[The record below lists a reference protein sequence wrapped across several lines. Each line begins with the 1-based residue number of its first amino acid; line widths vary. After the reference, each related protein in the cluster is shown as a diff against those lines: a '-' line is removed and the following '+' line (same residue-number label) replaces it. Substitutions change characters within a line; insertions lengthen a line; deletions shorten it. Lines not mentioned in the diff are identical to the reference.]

1 MVRRPPD
8 PRRTEA
14 SLSLAQSFIT
24 TDFSSD
30 LFGEAALSLEV
41 TSLHLP
47 PSRSEPRLTKRE
59 KDIMSLPW
67 TGAYAAAAKTG
78 TLSNAELPPLES
90 ARPLNLAAA
99 LGLSPMPA
107 VNPLPPPIV
116 IPRLYDATQLIS
128 ADPTLAE
135 HVAAAEA
142 VEVAVAEERHGGEAA
157 DEERDAVVLPT
168 AHEVASSVVST
179 LGERFDRYRQAL
191 LTNQVGK
198 ARLRHVDS
206 NSLLGANVHDF
217 DDLRALSA
225 HLRGLV
231 GEAERRHA
239 TSEALRW
246 RLELSEELCEELC
259 EEAWHQAEE
268 AALDHAEQRALHAAA
283 LHGAAHS
290 PPSPTTRAARGRRPH
305 SAPRPRLAATPPA
318 LLPLELGEAGPP
330 TAPAGRSVGRSVR
343 AQRTATFGAESAF
356 GRRLNY
362 SPPPM
367 AWARVSRATSETPP
381 LVESRALDPPLR
393 PAALALLFLPPAP
406 CGPCTRAASPARP
419 SPSPPAW
426 LHRRHSSTRS
436 CSLGHRASG
445 RWRCSSCPRA
455 SPGTTYGMAA
465 TALRTLRSRL
475 CRNTPSRPLARPSGH
490 HRRPPSSPES
500 RAPTALSGAASRP
513 RRCSSA
519 GRRCPRCPRCP
530 SRRRR
535 TRRCRRSAASARR
548 APWST
553 LASRSSRRAALQA
566 CMCT

>member
-67 TGAYAAAAKTG
+67 TSAYAAAAKTG
-78 TLSNAELPPLES
+78 TLSNAELPPLEL
-90 ARPLNLAAA
+90 APPLNLAAA

-142 VEVAVAEERHGGEAA
+142 VEVAVEEERHGGEAA
-157 DEERDAVVLPT
+157 DEELDAVVLPT

-198 ARLRHVDS
+198 ARLRNVDS
-206 NSLLGANVHDF
+206 NSLLDANVHDF

-231 GEAERRHA
+231 GEAEQRHEL
-239 TSEALRW
+239 SEERRW
-246 RLELSEELCEELC
+246 RRELSEELG
-259 EEAWHQAEE
+259 EEAWRQAEE
-268 AALDHAEQRALHAAA
+268 AALEHAQQSTLHDAAPM
-283 LHGAAHS
+283 HGAAHS
-290 PPSPTTRAARGRRPH
+290 PGSPAERAARRSRLHSPH
-305 SAPRPRLAATPPA
+305 GQRLAATPPA
-318 LLPLELGEAGPP
+318 LLPLEQGEAGPS
-330 TAPAGRSVGRSVR
+330 TAPAGRSVRAGRTS
-343 AQRTATFGAESAF
+343 TFGSETAL

-362 SPPPM
+362 TPPSI
-367 AWARVSRATSETPP
+367 AGSQISRAISETPAQVQHAP
-381 LVESRALDPPLR
+381 SPPVPR
-393 PAALALLFLPPAP
+393 P
-406 CGPCTRAASPARP
+406 P
-419 SPSPPAW
+419 SPSSAPI
-426 LHRRHSSTRS
+426 
-436 CSLGHRASG
+436 C
-445 RWRCSSCPRA
+445 
-455 SPGTTYGMAA
+455 
-465 TALRTLRSRL
+465 RL
-475 CRNTPSRPLARPSGH
+475 PLP
-490 HRRPPSSPES
+490 
-500 RAPTALSGAASRP
+500 
-513 RRCSSA
+513 
-519 GRRCPRCPRCP
+519 
-530 SRRRR
+530 
-535 TRRCRRSAASARR
+535 
-548 APWST
+548 ST
-553 LASRSSRRAALQA
+553 LARVRRQPPAFP
-566 CMCT
+566 